1 MDLHHTAKNSSS
13 ERSTNPPLFFGKDLS
28 FSQAASVIQIFRV
41 IPAIGIVTWSFFG
54 PLYVQNDSEPSDE
67 IFQLSPFVVDVTA
80 DDRYRSTKSNR
91 SEFNF

>member
-13 ERSTNPPLFFGKDLS
+13 DQQIPHFFFGKDLS

-41 IPAIGIVTWSFFG
+41 IPAIGIVTLSFFG
-54 PLYVQNDSEPSDE
+54 PLYAQNDSEPSDE

-80 DDRYRSTKSNR
+80 VDRYRSTKSNR